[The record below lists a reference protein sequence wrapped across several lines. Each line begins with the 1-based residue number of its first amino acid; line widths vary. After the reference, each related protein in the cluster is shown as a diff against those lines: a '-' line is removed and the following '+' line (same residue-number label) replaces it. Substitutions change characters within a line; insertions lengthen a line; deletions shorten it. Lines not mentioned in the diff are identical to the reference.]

1 MQCPYCHSE
10 KLKVIDSRETEDSV
24 RRRRECEECKKRFTT
39 YERPEISQLI
49 VIKKDGRRE
58 PFDRNKLMRGITI
71 ACGKRPISQEKIE
84 QMVNEIE
91 SDLRG
96 QDKSEVKSRAIGD
109 LVMEKLKQLDYV
121 AYIRFASVY
130 RPNQF
135 RDIEDIEKELKAL
148 KKGG

>member
-1 MQCPYCHSE
+1 MQCPHCHSE
-10 KLKVIDSRETEDSV
+10 NLKVIDSRDTEDSI
-24 RRRRECEECKKRFTT
+24 RRRRECEDCKERFTT
-39 YERPEISQLI
+39 YERTESSPLF
-49 VIKKDGRRE
+49 VLKKDGRRE

-84 QMVNEIE
+84 HMVSEIE
-91 SDLRG
+91 TQLREQG
-96 QDKSEVKSRAIGD
+96 KSEVKSRAVGD
-109 LVMEKLKQLDYV
+109 LVMEKLKALDYV

-130 RPNQF
+130 KPNQF